1 MKLKKILKEKTLP
14 LVLSVLI
21 GAGAYGCAGLEV
33 RKRVKEIS
41 SQTMASQY
49 VYPEKIDKLFS
60 NIEGVL
66 GKKFVDEL
74 KQIPEMRSDYTPEKI
89 NALQDIYSVGEKI
102 QNKDLTN
109 AKSAIEDIVE
119 AGADTPTTNL
129 ISVPLREWYLMHLNE
144 KWDVKDSVE
153 ALNKYN
159 KKNPL
164 WSLLQ
169 TDWKDFNNK
178 DWKKWEKMGK
188 EYVVL
193 YKKNLDYLIQYN
205 QAKRL
210 RYYCDKRAYAQTPEE
225 TRKKGRGDC
234 KDFAIEAG
242 CDMEV
247 LAKTKKYNSVKVAN
261 FCNQEYT
268 KGHAFLIYRKEG
280 EKGVFVMD
288 NARRTGIR
296 KFNSTSEAGKKIAK
310 EVGYKAGYMWAYPWR
325 AWIGRKRNSNFFK
338 SESLL

>member
-1 MKLKKILKEKTLP
+1 MKLKKSLKNKILP
-14 LVLSVLI
+14 LVLAVAI
-21 GAGAYGCAGLEV
+21 GAGTYGCAGLEV
-33 RKRVKEIS
+33 RKKVKEIS

-49 VYPEKIDKLFS
+49 FYPANINKLFS
-60 NIEGVL
+60 DIEDVY

-159 KKNPL
+159 RKNPL
-164 WSLLQ
+164 RSLLK

-178 DWKKWEKMGK
+178 DWKKWEKMGN

-205 QAKRL
+205 QSRRL
-210 RYYCDKRAYAQTPEE
+210 RPIRDERDYAQTPKE
-225 TRKKGRGDC
+225 TREKGGGDC
-234 KDFAIEAG
+234 EDLAIEAAS
-242 CDMEV
+242 DMEV
-247 LAKTKKYNSVKVAN
+247 LAKTKKYNSVKVVN
-261 FCNQEYT
+261 VWDSGS
-268 KGHAFLIYRKEG
+268 KGHSFLTYRKKT
-280 EKGVFVMD
+280 EKQVFVMD

-310 EVGYKAGYMWAYPWR
+310 EGGYKASYMWAYPWR
-325 AWIGRKRNSNFFK
+325 EWINRKRNSNFFK

>member
-49 VYPEKIDKLFS
+49 VYPANIDKLFS
-60 NIEGVL
+60 DIEDVY

-159 KKNPL
+159 RKNPL
-164 WSLLQ
+164 FSLLK

-178 DWKKWEKMGK
+178 DWKKWKKMGN

-193 YKKNLDYLIQYN
+193 YKKNKDLLIQYN
-205 QAKRL
+205 QLRRLIYISDIKDSAQLPQETKKR
-210 RYYCDKRAYAQTPEE
+210 
-225 TRKKGRGDC
+225 GGGDC
-234 KDFAIEAG
+234 EDFAIEAAY
-242 CDMEV
+242 DMEV
-247 LAKTKKYNSVKVAN
+247 LEKAGLYSSVKVVN
-261 FCNQEYT
+261 IWDGRRR
-268 KGHAFLIYRKEG
+268 GHIFLTYRKKT
-280 EKGVFVMD
+280 EKGVFAMD
-288 NARRTGIR
+288 NACRTGIR
-296 KFNSTSEAGKKIAK
+296 KFNSITEAGKKIAK
-310 EVGYKAGYMWAYPWR
+310 ENGYEADKIWAYDWR
-325 AWIGRKRNSNFFK
+325 TFYPISLRLPL
-338 SESLL
+338 SESLI

>member
-1 MKLKKILKEKTLP
+1 MKLKKSLKNKILP
-14 LVLSVLI
+14 LVLAVAI
-21 GAGAYGCAGLEV
+21 GAGTYGCAGLEV
-33 RKRVKEIS
+33 RKKVKEIS

-49 VYPEKIDKLFS
+49 FYPANINKLFS
-60 NIEGVL
+60 DIEDVY

-129 ISVPLREWYLMHLNE
+129 ISVPLREWYLMHLNKKCDAE
-144 KWDVKDSVE
+144 DSVN
-153 ALNKYN
+153 ALNEYN

-164 WSLLQ
+164 FSLLQ

-178 DWKKWEKMGK
+178 DWKKWEKMGN

-193 YKKNLDYLIQYN
+193 YKKNKDFLIQYN
-205 QAKRL
+205 QSRRL
-210 RYYCDKRAYAQTPEE
+210 RPIRDKRDYAQTPKE
-225 TRKKGRGDC
+225 TREKGGGDC
-234 KDFAIEAG
+234 EDFAIEAAY
-242 CDMEV
+242 DMEV
-247 LAKTKKYNSVKVAN
+247 LEKAGLYSSVKVVN
-261 FCNQEYT
+261 VWDSGS
-268 KGHAFLIYRKEG
+268 KGHSFLSYKKRGK
-280 EKGVFVMD
+280 KGVFIMD

-296 KFNSTSEAGKKIAK
+296 KFNSTTEAGKQISKENGFSANKI
-310 EVGYKAGYMWAYPWR
+310 WAYNWR
-325 AWIGRKRNSNFFK
+325 TFLRTYSRFPF

>member
-1 MKLKKILKEKTLP
+1 M
-14 LVLSVLI
+14 VLAVAI
-21 GAGAYGCAGLEV
+21 GAGTYGCAGLEV
-33 RKRVKEIS
+33 RKKVKEIS

-49 VYPEKIDKLFS
+49 FYPANINKLFS
-60 NIEGVL
+60 DIEDVY

-159 KKNPL
+159 RKNPL
-164 WSLLQ
+164 FSLLK

-178 DWKKWEKMGK
+178 DWKKWKKMGN

-193 YKKNLDYLIQYN
+193 YKKNKDLLIQYN
-205 QAKRL
+205 QLRRLIYISDIKDSAQLPQETKKR
-210 RYYCDKRAYAQTPEE
+210 
-225 TRKKGRGDC
+225 GGGDC
-234 KDFAIEAG
+234 EDFAIEAAY
-242 CDMEV
+242 DMEV
-247 LAKTKKYNSVKVAN
+247 LEKAGLYSSVKVVN
-261 FCNQEYT
+261 VWDSGS
-268 KGHAFLIYRKEG
+268 KGHSFLSYKKRGK
-280 EKGVFVMD
+280 KGVFIMD

-296 KFNSTSEAGKKIAK
+296 KFNSTTEAGKQISKENGFSANKI
-310 EVGYKAGYMWAYPWR
+310 WAYNWR
-325 AWIGRKRNSNFFK
+325 TFLRTYSRFPF

>member
-49 VYPEKIDKLFS
+49 VYPANIDKLFS
-60 NIEGVL
+60 DIEDVY

-74 KQIPEMRSDYTPEKI
+74 KQIPEMRSDYNSEKI

-178 DWKKWEKMGK
+178 DWKKWEKMGN

-193 YKKNLDYLIQYN
+193 HKTNSAKLIQYY
-205 QAKRL
+205 QEQTISYASHRDHK
-210 RYYCDKRAYAQTPEE
+210 AQTPKE
-225 TRKKGRGDC
+225 TRQRRAGDC
-234 KDFAIEAG
+234 KDFSIEAA
-242 CDMEV
+242 DNMEV
-247 LAKTKKYNSVKVAN
+247 LEKANKYKFVKVAN
-261 FCNQEYT
+261 FCNKEYT
-268 KGHAFLIYRKEG
+268 RGHAFLIYRKEG

-296 KFNSTSEAGKKIAK
+296 KFNSTSEAGNKIAK
-310 EVGYKAGYMWAYPWR
+310 EGGYKASYMWAYPWR
-325 AWIGRKRNSNFFK
+325 EWINRKRNRGFKK
-338 SESLL
+338 SESLI